1 MIMKLE
7 LKRKDKRKDC
17 TIGELYVDG
26 KFECYT
32 LEDVVRDNGVK
43 VDGAT
48 AIPTGTYGLSIT
60 FSNRFQKPLPLLA
73 NVPNFVGVRIHS
85 GNSSLDTEGCIL
97 VGRTKA
103 SQNSIGESKLAF
115 AHLFPQLEAA
125 LARKESVT
133 ITIS

>member
-1 MIMKLE
+1 MKLE
-7 LKRKDKRKDC
+7 LKRIDKQKDC

-43 VDGAT
+43 VDGKT
-48 AIPTGTYGLSIT
+48 AIPTGTYAVSIT

-73 NVPNFVGVRIHS
+73 NVPNFVGVRIHT
-85 GNSSLDTEGCIL
+85 GNTSLDTEGCVL

-103 SQNSIGESKLAF
+103 SPNSIGESKLAF
-115 AHLFPQLEAA
+115 AHLFPQLQTAINNGE
-125 LARKESVT
+125 KVT
-133 ITIS
+133 ITII